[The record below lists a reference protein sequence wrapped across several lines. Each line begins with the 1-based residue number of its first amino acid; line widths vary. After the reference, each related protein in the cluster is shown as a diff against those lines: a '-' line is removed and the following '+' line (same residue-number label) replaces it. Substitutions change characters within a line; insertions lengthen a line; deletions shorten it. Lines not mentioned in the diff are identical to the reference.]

1 MSGTRNLECICTS
14 CKWRDMYNAQCY
26 DGHLQMSG
34 KKECEGHEGYERSF
48 LSAKLKFEIQE
59 SKK

>member
-14 CKWRDMYNAQCY
+14 CKWRDMYNEQCY
-26 DGHLQMSG
+26 DGHLQTSG
-34 KKECEGHEGYERSF
+34 KKECEGYERSF
-48 LSAKLKFEIQE
+48 PSAKLKFEIQE